1 MDNKIDIEKE
11 FWDNKIIQWEDGRYL
26 NKNNSFFE
34 KLSDYFSS
42 SLLFRRKK
50 SIDFLKNL
58 NVKNKIVYELGCGSG
73 FLAKDI
79 LDLGASKYVG
89 LDISSEAI
97 DRANKINA
105 NLIKNNKCIF
115 FCGRPN
121 DFLDIE
127 YDILFSLGFIDWI
140 YDHEI
145 DDLIK
150 FTNLEKPF
158 FHSFSALNKK
168 SISQYFHR
176 LYVYISYKRN
186 KKLSPIYRSENHIK
200 NFFKTDYLINFYSN
214 KKLNFGKFFGNIKFK

>member
-50 SIDFLKNL
+50 SLDFLKNL
-58 NVKNKIVYELGCGSG
+58 NVQNKIVYELGCGSG

-176 LYVYISYKRN
+176 LYFI
-186 KKLSPIYRSENHIK
+186 
-200 NFFKTDYLINFYSN
+200 
-214 KKLNFGKFFGNIKFK
+214 